1 MYIKYKMACCDK
13 YYNSRTPIHTLLK
26 CPYCM
31 RKDPPTEELDKDDW
45 VFSVPFSG
53 DKQFEN
59 RPWGSYKVLKD
70 GENIKV
76 KEIIVEPNQRVSLHL
91 HRLRDEVWYVVSG
104 FGMAQLNNE
113 DIDLSEGVQ
122 VSIERY
128 KAHRIENTGL
138 FDLIIIEIQTGECKE
153 GDDVRLEDDYNRPI
167 A

>member
-1 MYIKYKMACCDK
+1 
-13 YYNSRTPIHTLLK
+13 
-26 CPYCM
+26 M
-31 RKDPPTEELDKDDW
+31 RKDPPTEALSKDDW

-91 HRLRDEVWYVVSG
+91 HRLRDEAWYVVSG
-104 FGMAQLNNE
+104 FGVAQLNNE
-113 DIDLSEGVQ
+113 DINLSEGVQ
-122 VSIERY
+122 VSVERY

>member
-1 MYIKYKMACCDK
+1 
-13 YYNSRTPIHTLLK
+13 
-26 CPYCM
+26 M

-91 HRLRDEVWYVVSG
+91 HRLRDEAWYVVSG